1 MPRKG
6 LSYFPERIYLDL
18 TASPRIC
25 REKGPGSDTIALPPE
40 KGSFTTAPSASV
52 LGRVLTGEG
61 RQPPES
67 LVNFVGEIAGLA
79 VAEIPHNKAIET
91 VFMEG

>member
-25 REKGPGSDTIALPPE
+25 REKGPGSDTIAFPPE
-40 KGSFTTAPSASV
+40 KGSFTTAPSV
-52 LGRVLTGEG
+52 LRRILTGEG
-61 RQPPES
+61 RQPPEG
-67 LVNFVGEIAGLA
+67 LVNFVGEIAGLTVA
-79 VAEIPHNKAIET
+79 VIPHNKAIET